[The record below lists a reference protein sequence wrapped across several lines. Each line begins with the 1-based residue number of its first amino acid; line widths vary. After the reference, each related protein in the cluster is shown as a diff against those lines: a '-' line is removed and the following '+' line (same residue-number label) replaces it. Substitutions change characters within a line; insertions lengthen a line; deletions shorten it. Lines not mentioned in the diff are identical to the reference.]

1 MAPVLPLPVPDPPV
15 PDPPVRPDITAA
27 VRRGA
32 SQLLLDHGHLPVW
45 EFTLANGRRADICAV
60 GPRGQI
66 VIVEV
71 KSSVEDFRA
80 DTKWPLYAPFC
91 DSFYFAVAPGFPQDL
106 LPPGPGLIVADGFGA
121 EIIRCAPARDLAGA
135 RRRAV
140 TLALLRHSAAREAS
154 RLLGR
159 QGL

>member
-15 PDPPVRPDITAA
+15 RPDVTAS

-60 GPRGQI
+60 GPRGEI

-71 KSSVEDFRA
+71 KSSPEDFRA
-80 DTKWPLYAPFC
+80 DAKWPQYEPFC
-91 DSFYFAVAPGFPQDL
+91 DSFYFAVAPGFPQGL
-106 LPPGPGLIVADGFGA
+106 LPEGVGLIVADTFGA
-121 EIIRCAPARDLAGA
+121 EIVRCAPSHALAAA
-135 RRRAV
+135 RRKAL
-140 TLALLRHSAAREAS
+140 TLALLRHSAAREAA
-154 RLLGR
+154 RLLAR
-159 QGL
+159 Q